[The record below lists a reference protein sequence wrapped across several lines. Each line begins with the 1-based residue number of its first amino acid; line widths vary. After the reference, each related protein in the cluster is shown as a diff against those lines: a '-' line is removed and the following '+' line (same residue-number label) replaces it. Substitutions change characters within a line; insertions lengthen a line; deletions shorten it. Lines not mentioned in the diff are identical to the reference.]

1 MSHVVRILVG
11 TALVLFLG
19 GVLLFPPV
27 AAAQGPIPLNPPS
40 AAPPASAST
49 TNLDDP
55 ARATAI
61 GSATQAI
68 QPGTA
73 QWYKFDYTTQADS
86 LPRPQVT
93 IELLNGVANG
103 LDFEVY
109 APEQIQN
116 IWYDHP
122 PTGHAS
128 QQVLPPDCGN
138 TSPDISGPP
147 CTTNN
152 RIWIGGL
159 GVDGTV
165 YIRVINN
172 TNNAVAPQLIVAGGN
187 GLAACQTASQ
197 PAAQAQ
203 ASGTQPYTQLQCSAA
218 PVLPGTPAGS

>member
-1 MSHVVRILVG
+1 MSHVVRMLVG
-11 TALVLFLG
+11 TALVLLLG

-40 AAPPASAST
+40 AAPPASGTT

-55 ARATAI
+55 ARATVI
-61 GSATQAI
+61 GSATQSI

-93 IELLNGVANG
+93 IELLNAVTNG

-116 IWYDHP
+116 IWYDNP

-138 TSPDISGPP
+138 TSTDLSGPP

-165 YIRVINN
+165 YVRVINN
-172 TNNAVAPQLIVAGGN
+172 TNNAIAPQLIVAGGN
-187 GLAACQTASQ
+187 GLAACQNPSQ
-197 PAAQAQ
+197 PATQSQ
-203 ASGTQPYTQLQCSAA
+203 ASLTQPFTQLQCSAA
-218 PVLPGTPAGS
+218 PVLPGAAAGS